1 MEKNYYTVAAVNAII
16 KDKLEGDF
24 QLKGIQVV
32 GEISNFKHHQTGH
45 FYFSLKD
52 ENSKINAV
60 MFKSY
65 AYKVKFALE
74 DGMRVVVN
82 ADIGVYVGSGSYQL
96 YVKDIEPLGVGA
108 LYLEYERLKKQL
120 EEEGLFDESRKKAIP
135 KFPTSIGVIS
145 AKEGAAIR
153 DVITTIKR
161 RWPIAK
167 ITLLPS
173 LVQGKSAAR
182 SVVENLRK
190 ADNMGFDTII
200 VARGGGSIEDLFAF
214 NEEIVARAVDLMKTP
229 VISAIGHETDFTII
243 DFVADKRAATPTAA
257 AELATPNINEIKGL
271 MIQTKARLQNAITSF
286 LNDKRNTLNVL
297 ANNTYLTK
305 PERFYADKG
314 MKLNMLEQ
322 RLVSVKE
329 KLFIKTRYEIEND
342 KKRLERCM
350 ESLLIKDKN
359 QLGELIAK
367 LSSLNPLNVLKR
379 GYGMVSKDENVI
391 TSINQV
397 NEKDKLTITLADGKI
412 KTIVETKEAK

>member
-1 MEKNYYTVAAVNAII
+1 
-16 KDKLEGDF
+16 
-24 QLKGIQVV
+24 
-32 GEISNFKHHQTGH
+32 
-45 FYFSLKD
+45 
-52 ENSKINAV
+52 
-60 MFKSY
+60 
-65 AYKVKFALE
+65 
-74 DGMRVVVN
+74 
-82 ADIGVYVGSGSYQL
+82 
-96 YVKDIEPLGVGA
+96 
-108 LYLEYERLKKQL
+108 
-120 EEEGLFDESRKKAIP
+120 
-135 KFPTSIGVIS
+135 
-145 AKEGAAIR
+145 
-153 DVITTIKR
+153 
-161 RWPIAK
+161 
-167 ITLLPS
+167 
-173 LVQGKSAAR
+173 
-182 SVVENLRK
+182 
-190 ADNMGFDTII
+190 
-200 VARGGGSIEDLFAF
+200 
-214 NEEIVARAVDLMKTP
+214 
-229 VISAIGHETDFTII
+229 
-243 DFVADKRAATPTAA
+243 
-257 AELATPNINEIKGL
+257 

>member
-16 KDKLEGDF
+16 KDKLENDF
-24 QLKGIQVV
+24 QLRGIQVV

-45 FYFSLKD
+45 LYFSLKD

-65 AYKVKFALE
+65 AYKVKFTLE

-82 ADIGVYVGSGSYQL
+82 ADIGVYIGTGAYQL

-120 EEEGLFDESRKKAIP
+120 EEEGLFDENRKKAIP
-135 KFPTSIGVIS
+135 KFPKSIGVIS

-190 ADNMGFDTII
+190 ADSMGFDTVI

-257 AELATPNINEIKGL
+257 AELATPNINEIRGL
-271 MIQTKARLQNAITSF
+271 MMQTKARLQNAMASF
-286 LNDKRNTLNVL
+286 LNDKRNTLYVL

-329 KLFIKTRYEIEND
+329 KLFIQTRYEINND
-342 KKRLERCM
+342 KKRLERSL

-379 GYGMVSKDENVI
+379 GYGMVSKEENII

-397 NEKDKLTITLADGKI
+397 EEKDKLTITLADGKI